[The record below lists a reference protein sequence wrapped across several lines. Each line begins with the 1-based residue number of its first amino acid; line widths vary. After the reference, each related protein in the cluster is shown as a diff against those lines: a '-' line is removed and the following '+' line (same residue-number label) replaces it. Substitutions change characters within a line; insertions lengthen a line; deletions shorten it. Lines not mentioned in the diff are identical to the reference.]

1 TGAHHLVLAARAGL
15 YGRFAAART
24 MTGGWTGMS
33 RALARKRADGGRW
46 HALIPVL
53 ILSGLLLGRWWRS
66 SLVVAALG
74 WPALLVATGVMDV
87 GVGLFGA
94 AVLAVANTGAGVLL
108 HQGDRPAIRRLRAH

>member
-1 TGAHHLVLAARAGL
+1 
-15 YGRFAAART
+15 
-24 MTGGWTGMS
+24 M
-33 RALARKRADGGRW
+33 
-46 HALIPVL
+46 IPVL

-66 SLVVAALG
+66 SLVAAALG

-108 HQGDRPAIRRLRAH
+108 HQGARLALRRLRAS